1 MGPWKNFLI
10 RLGLAKKK
18 VRRRRLSSLRAS
30 RPAAPSRP
38 RPRVHLIPRVPFQS
52 STRRALPSPDRH
64 RVVPTLSPHFTTSQR
79 SILVV
84 GLANGGKTTL
94 VNRMKPTKDREE
106 AAAPTVGFSVERF
119 SLHKCKLTVIDMSG
133 QERYLDLWECYYKEC
148 QAVVFVVDATGGDD
162 VLRESEK
169 MLRGMLRR
177 DELARR
183 PLLVFAN
190 KSDVPT
196 ALGASDIARAVDLM
210 GAAGDGRAWHIGAC
224 SALTGVGIDEG
235 FRWLIGKL

>member
-1 MGPWKNFLI
+1 M
-10 RLGLAKKK
+10 
-18 VRRRRLSSLRAS
+18 
-30 RPAAPSRP
+30 
-38 RPRVHLIPRVPFQS
+38 
-52 STRRALPSPDRH
+52 
-64 RVVPTLSPHFTTSQR
+64 
-79 SILVV
+79 
-84 GLANGGKTTL
+84 
-94 VNRMKPTKDREE
+94 NRMKPTKDREE
-106 AAAPTVGFSVERF
+106 DVAPTVGFSVERF